1 MSANRHTLRTG
12 RALTATALLAGACSG
27 AAGTAA
33 GQAERSG
40 CVHVI
45 SEDTGKKGDACLP
58 LAPAQDRVD
67 LTEPRFTHST
77 RITNPL
83 HPTTDVDQVVMGGQV
98 DGKPFRTEVS
108 LLPGTK
114 KITYD
119 GRSVETLVSQ
129 YVAFSDGR
137 IQEVAL
143 DWYAQ
148 ADDTSVWYFGED
160 VFNYK
165 DGVVADTEG
174 TWQAGRDHAPPAMI
188 MPAQPEKGDVY
199 RPENLPEKVFEE
211 VTVRT
216 VDQSVDGP
224 YGEVEGAMTVREL
237 HMDGSTE
244 EKVFAPGYGE
254 FSTGTEGG
262 DLEAVALAVPTDAK
276 PGPLPDRLTA
286 LERAAVS
293 VHESP
298 GDATVREVRAAW
310 DAYRASDA
318 VAELLERQIERDLVA
333 LEKAGDGA
341 PATGP
346 ALRVAQNVTDLQLR
360 YEPVPVVDHDRLA
373 LWARQLTIDAQIAN
387 GGAVAGDVTALGLV
401 WERARHEALNTVPVD
416 TDLRKLRAAADREDL
431 AEIESLA
438 PGLAEHIAGLK
449 GLQLHAW
456 RKSAGTRPGGRARR
470 AAVRLLPGRRRRR
483 PIRQVE
489 ASP

>member
-1 MSANRHTLRTG
+1 MNTNRHILLTG
-12 RALTATALLAGACSG
+12 VSVTAAALLAGACSG
-27 AAGTAA
+27 TADTAA
-33 GQAERSG
+33 GQTEPSA
-40 CVHVI
+40 CVRVI
-45 SEDTGKKGDACLP
+45 DENTGKKGDACLP
-58 LAPAQDRVD
+58 LAPAKDRVD
-67 LTEPRFTHST
+67 LTEPRFTHPT

-83 HPTTDVDQVVMGGQV
+83 HPTSDVTQVIMGGQV
-98 DGKPFRTEVS
+98 DDKPFRTEVS

-114 KITYD
+114 KIAYD

-148 ADDTSVWYFGED
+148 ADDGSVWYLGED
-160 VFNYK
+160 VFNYE

-174 TWQAGRDHAPPAMI
+174 TWQAGRDKAPPAMI
-188 MPAQPEKGDVY
+188 MPADPEKGDVY

-211 VTVRT
+211 VTVRA
-216 VDQSVDGP
+216 VDQTVDGP

-244 EKVFAPGYGE
+244 KKVFAPGYGE

-286 LERAAVS
+286 LERAAVA

-298 GDATVREVRAAW
+298 GAATVREVRAAW

-318 VAELLERQIERDLVA
+318 VAKVLERQMEHDLVA

-341 PATGP
+341 QAVGP
-346 ALRVAQNVTDLQLR
+346 ALRVAQNVTDLRLR
-360 YEPVPVVDHDRLA
+360 YESVPAVDRDRLA
-373 LWARQLTIDAQIAN
+373 LWTRQLTIDTKAGN
-387 GGAVAGDVTALGLV
+387 EGAVAGDVTALELV
-401 WERARHEALNTVPVD
+401 WERVRHEAPDAVSVD
-416 TDLRKLRAAADREDL
+416 TDLRKLRAAADDEDL
-431 AEIESLA
+431 AEIQRLA
-438 PGLAEHIAGLK
+438 PELAEHIAGLK
-449 GLQLHAW
+449 GL
-456 RKSAGTRPGGRARR
+456 
-470 AAVRLLPGRRRRR
+470 
-483 PIRQVE
+483 
-489 ASP
+489 